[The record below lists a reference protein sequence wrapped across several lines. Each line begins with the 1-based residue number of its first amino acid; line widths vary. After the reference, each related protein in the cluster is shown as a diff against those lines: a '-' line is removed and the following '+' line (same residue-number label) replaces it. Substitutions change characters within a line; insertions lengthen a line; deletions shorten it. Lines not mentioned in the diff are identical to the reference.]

1 MYLFIVSR
9 AILNFQIDMEK
20 RTPSLYTTRYLTF
33 IFTWQVA
40 AWPNFYTPEREVC
53 LPSHWIATMVPHRY
67 WTGRLRNDPGWN
79 SFYTDDIVF
88 FLTILTAGQQLAVM
102 EQLTCAARESCTKV
116 SSGLYVSIL
125 WRLFTW
131 AFCSRGT
138 LFSWNLKE
146 SINTAWFRR
155 TLSRHWYNVEGVIVH
170 NTCMYIINV
179 YS

>member
-1 MYLFIVSR
+1 MKLSHCMCVHVFYLSSHVPF
-9 AILNFQIDMEK
+9 LNFQIDMVK

-67 WTGRLRNDPGWN
+67 WTGRLRNDPVWN

-116 SSGLYVSIL
+116 TSGLYVSIL
-125 WRLFTW
+125 WRLFLP
-131 AFCSRGT
+131 G
-138 LFSWNLKE
+138 
-146 SINTAWFRR
+146 
-155 TLSRHWYNVEGVIVH
+155 LSAREARCFHGI
-170 NTCMYIINV
+170 
-179 YS
+179 

>member
-1 MYLFIVSR
+1 MGTCILFIVSR
-9 AILNFQIDMEK
+9 AILNFQIDMVK

-67 WTGRLRNDPGWN
+67 WTGGLRNDPVWN
-79 SFYTDDIVF
+79 SFYTDIIVS

-125 WRLFTW
+125 WRLFYLGSLL
-131 AFCSRGT
+131 ARHVVFMEFKGIHQHGVVPPHS
-138 LFSWNLKE
+138 
-146 SINTAWFRR
+146 
-155 TLSRHWYNVEGVIVH
+155 LSLSLAIDI
-170 NTCMYIINV
+170 T
-179 YS
+179 